1 MLKWKNNIIDKSET
15 KEEVG
20 NVEQKQEEKQEEA
33 PEKVEVSP
41 VEIEIRKAC
50 GVFFATLQNIS
61 YLYGINPTK
70 TEEMAEEWIGLVKKE
85 DKE

>member
-1 MLKWKNNIIDKSET
+1 MKKWSSNKVVET

-20 NVEQKQEEKQEEA
+20 NVVDKDVEKQEEA
-33 PEKVEVSP
+33 PEQVEVSP

-85 DKE
+85 EDNK

>member
-1 MLKWKNNIIDKSET
+1 MKKWSSNKVVET

-20 NVEQKQEEKQEEA
+20 NVEQKQGEKQEQGQENL
-33 PEKVEVSP
+33 EVSP

-70 TEEMAEEWIGLVKKE
+70 TEEMAEEWINLVTKEE
-85 DKE
+85 DKK

>member
-41 VEIEIRKAC
+41 VEIEIC